1 MATDELVAL
10 DPVTLDLAA
19 LEAAASAVPDPE
31 LPVVTL
37 GDLGIIR
44 GVSLTDDG
52 AIEVRITPTFVGC
65 PATEAIAADVRVA
78 VAACLRESGAPQTEV
93 RTRTAMSPAWS
104 TDWIS
109 EDGRRKLA
117 EHGIAPPSGGARHRG
132 GPVAVTIG
140 RGGVGDGGAD
150 AGAGVVSAGS
160 AQSAGG
166 VVSAGGAQSAGSAA
180 LAGSAESA
188 GGAGDGGAGAG
199 AVVGVV
205 SAGSAQSAGGAV
217 EAGSAQSAGGV
228 GDDGAGAGAGVG
240 AVVGVASAGSAQS
253 AGGVVSAVSGSS
265 SSPFP
270 SPHPPTQHRAAQRA
284 AQSCPRCGSGDTRE
298 LSAFGSTPCQSLR
311 ACRACGEPFGAIKSL

>member
-10 DPVTLDLAA
+10 DLVTLDLAA

-52 AIEVRITPTFVGC
+52 AVEVRITPTFVGC

-78 VAACLRESGAPQTEV
+78 VAARLRESGASQTEV

-109 EDGRRKLA
+109 EDGRRKLS

-140 RGGVGDGGAD
+140 RGGVGDGGAG
-150 AGAGVVSAGS
+150 AGAGAAVAGSDGGAGSGAVVAGS
-160 AQSAGG
+160 AQSTGG
-166 VVSAGGAQSAGSAA
+166 VVSAA
-180 LAGSAESA
+180 
-188 GGAGDGGAGAG
+188 
-199 AVVGVV
+199 
-205 SAGSAQSAGGAV
+205 
-217 EAGSAQSAGGV
+217 
-228 GDDGAGAGAGVG
+228 
-240 AVVGVASAGSAQS
+240 
-253 AGGVVSAVSGSS
+253 SGSS
-265 SSPFP
+265 SPSP
-270 SPHPPTQHRAAQRA
+270 SPHPPTQQRAAQRA
-284 AQSCPRCGSGDTRE
+284 AQACPRCGSTDTRE

>member
-37 GDLGIIR
+37 GDLGIVR
-44 GVSLTDDG
+44 GVSLTADG

-78 VAACLRESGAPQTEV
+78 VAARLRESGAPQTEV

-109 EDGRRKLA
+109 EDGRRKLS

-140 RGGVGDGGAD
+140 RGGAGNGG
-150 AGAGVVSAGS
+150 AGAGAGAVVADST
-160 AQSAGG
+160 QSAGG
-166 VVSAGGAQSAGSAA
+166 VVSAA
-180 LAGSAESA
+180 
-188 GGAGDGGAGAG
+188 
-199 AVVGVV
+199 
-205 SAGSAQSAGGAV
+205 
-217 EAGSAQSAGGV
+217 
-228 GDDGAGAGAGVG
+228 
-240 AVVGVASAGSAQS
+240 
-253 AGGVVSAVSGSS
+253 SGSS
-265 SSPFP
+265 SP
-270 SPHPPTQHRAAQRA
+270 SPSPPPTHPPRRSATRSANLSPLRQCRHARAQRVRQYA
-284 AQSCPRCGSGDTRE
+284 VPVPACVSGVR
-298 LSAFGSTPCQSLR
+298 
-311 ACRACGEPFGAIKSL
+311 GAVRGHQVPVIVSVIVIESFVRVL